1 MTTTK
6 KERPNFKPQD
16 LPGELPILPLRNRVL
31 LPGAVMPITV
41 GMAKAIRLM
50 EVVVREDS
58 LLGIITQK
66 TPDMDDPTHEDLY
79 NVGTIA
85 RIIKIARTGK
95 DGFNIIVE
103 GIARFSLDT
112 ITQVEP
118 FFTAKVTALL
128 DEGTDDIEVEVLADN
143 LKATA
148 RKVIDM
154 VPEIP
159 VMAKPLLESINAPG
173 HLADLVSAY
182 VGATIEEKQKILETL
197 HLKVRL
203 KRAMDL
209 LSRKLEVIEL
219 SKTADEPSAHQALNV
234 EAATKRDIVTVGVGG
249 DATTIAE
256 ALTLVTPNGKLHLL
270 AGEHECSVTLLT
282 DVTIEP
288 AAPNIDVT
296 VFSVN
301 GPVFTINGGNAML
314 HDVTVEQRLLPEG
327 TDEVGEKKLDSDEKV
342 KQEEKPLEAVIA
354 WSAIVVWSGGPR
366 LERLKISSRS
376 AHGVVAVG
384 TEARPIVSHCA
395 IEHCGLSGLVWTD
408 GAAGLVMNSF
418 SGGNRKQGMDVR
430 RGSNPTVQACNFY
443 ESIESGIAVA
453 ENGLGT
459 FENCESY
466 RNKYAGISV
475 KTGGNPTVHG
485 CTFYDANA
493 GMIIEKKGV
502 GTFDNCDSSRSL
514 YGIVVDTGGNPTVRH
529 CRFHE
534 SSHGGI
540 FICRDGLGTFEN
552 CESFRNTLSGITV
565 YSGGNPTA
573 RNCKFFESVDSAGI
587 VVSNNGL
594 GTFEHCESYRNRGCG
609 ILMSKGGNP
618 TLRACD
624 FYESVDGAGIVVS
637 DNGLGTFE
645 NCKSHRN
652 RGCGIMVSEGGDPTL
667 RACNFY
673 ESVEAPGI
681 AVFGNGLGTFESCQI
696 FRNKR
701 VGILVSEGGN
711 PTLRACKFYESI
723 DESGIAVL
731 RNGLGTFENCESL
744 RNKGFGIAVSH
755 GGNPTVR
762 TCKFYE
768 SVDSAGIFV
777 TDGGLGTFESC
788 ESYRNTRSGIEVKE
802 GGNPTVRT
810 CRFYESVESAGIS
823 VFDYGLGAFENC
835 ESYRNTCSGIE
846 VKEGGNP
853 TVRTCKFYESVESA
867 GISVFDYGLGA
878 FENCES
884 YRNTRSG
891 IEVKDGGN
899 PTVRGC
905 KFYESVESA
914 GIVVSPNG
922 LGTFDN
928 CESYSNKLSAPTPP
942 ERREGSQVLPY
953 ELPILTIRTNVLFPG
968 AVMPLV
974 IGQAKA
980 IRLIERVI
988 AGAGECVLGI
998 VTQKDPESDDPDP
1011 KDLFGIG
1018 TVARIIKLAR
1028 KGKDGFNI
1036 VVEGLARFRLDTIT
1050 GEEPYFT
1057 AKVTTLLDEGTGDAE
1072 VEALSVNLKTTAQ
1085 MLPDM
1090 PAMMKQVLG
1099 SINAPGHL
1107 ADVVAASI
1115 DATIE
1120 EKQTIL
1126 ETVHLKVRL
1135 QRVLMLLSLVRRTR
1149 EIHEEV
1155 DAATRTHPELNPTVV
1170 LEYMRHHR
1178 TTVKAAVEALLA
1190 QQTGGDPLV
1199 GRWLRVNGQR
1209 VAWHEAITLTN
1220 DGGKSL
1226 LIVGPP
1232 GSRPEYAAQLL
1243 CHPDDQLRAVVVVP
1257 CAGLAASLLEREIF
1271 GFAPV
1276 SRSER
1281 DLESF
1286 GLLQEV
1292 GQGALVLQDIDALTP
1307 PLQERVLRLMHA
1319 RSYLQV
1325 GGVQRQRFSGRIV
1338 ATTRRDLGRLVTAGK
1353 FRAELYARLA
1363 TLTVELLALQERRDD
1378 IPHAVRALLKKRG
1391 AASTLLPA
1399 ADLDALQRRDW
1410 PMDLDELEEHLV
1422 RSVVAPA
1429 VLVR

>member
-103 GIARFSLDT
+103 GIARFSLET

-154 VPEIP
+154 LPEIP

-203 KRAMDL
+203 KRAMEL
-209 LSRKLEVIEL
+209 LSRKLEVMEL
-219 SKTADEPSAHQALNV
+219 SKAADEPSAHQALNV

-466 RNKYAGISV
+466 RNKDDGISV
-475 KTGGNPTVHG
+475 KTGGNPTVRR
-485 CTFYDANA
+485 CKFYDTRMGIYIDKNGA
-493 GMIIEKKGV
+493 
-502 GTFDNCDSSRSL
+502 GTFDNCGSYRNL
-514 YGIVVDTGGNPTVRH
+514 GGIAVENGGNPTVRH
-529 CRFHE
+529 CRFYE
-534 SSHGGI
+534 SDFWGI
-540 FICRDGLGTFEN
+540 FICGDGLGTFEN
-552 CESFRNTLSGITV
+552 CESYRNELSGIEVNT
-565 YSGGNPTA
+565 GGNPTVRA
-573 RNCKFFESVDSAGI
+573 CKFYESLESSGI
-587 VVSNNGL
+587 DISNNGQ
-594 GTFEHCESYRNRGCG
+594 GTFENCESFGNKFCG
-609 ILMSKGGNP
+609 ISVKTGGNP
-618 TLRACD
+618 IVRACK
-624 FYESVDGAGIVVS
+624 FYEAVESSGICVF

-645 NCKSHRN
+645 DC
-652 RGCGIMVSEGGDPTL
+652 
-667 RACNFY
+667 
-673 ESVEAPGI
+673 ES
-681 AVFGNGLGTFESCQI
+681 
-696 FRNKR
+696 FRNKLCGIR
-701 VGILVSEGGN
+701 VHTGGN
-711 PTLRACKFYESI
+711 PTVRACKFYESVGSPGI
-723 DESGIAVL
+723 YVSDNGRGTFEDCESFRNRYSGIRVDTSSNPIVRNCTFYESVESSGIVVL
-731 RNGLGTFENCESL
+731 RGSNPMFENCESHHNKSFGISVSDEGSNPTVLNCRFYESLECGICVSHNGLGTFENCESY
-744 RNKGFGIAVSH
+744 RNTTNGIAVLS
-755 GGNPTVR
+755 GGNPTIR
-762 TCKFYE
+762 
-768 SVDSAGIFV
+768 G
-777 TDGGLGTFESC
+777 
-788 ESYRNTRSGIEVKE
+788 
-802 GGNPTVRT
+802 
-810 CRFYESVESAGIS
+810 
-823 VFDYGLGAFENC
+823 
-835 ESYRNTCSGIE
+835 
-846 VKEGGNP
+846 
-853 TVRTCKFYESVESA
+853 CKFYESVESA
-867 GISVFDYGLGA
+867 GISVFDYGLGT

-884 YRNTRSG
+884 YRNTLSG
-891 IEVKDGGN
+891 IEVATGSN

-914 GIVVSPNG
+914 GILVSPNG

-928 CESYSNKLSAPTPP
+928 SLSYGNKLSAPTQP
-942 ERREGSQVLPY
+942 ERREGSQVLPD

-980 IRLIERVI
+980 ILLIERVI

-998 VTQKDPESDDPDP
+998 VTQKDPETDDPDP
-1011 KDLFGIG
+1011 KDLWGIG

-1036 VVEGLARFRLDTIT
+1036 VVEGIARFRLDTIT

-1057 AKVTTLLDEGTGDAE
+1057 AKVTTLLDEGTGEAE
-1072 VEALSVNLKTTAQ
+1072 VEALGVNLKTTAQ

-1107 ADVVAASI
+1107 ADLVAASI

-1135 QRVLMLLSLVRRTR
+1135 QRVLMLLSRVRRTR

-1155 DAATRTHPELNPTVV
+1155 DAATRTHPELNPIVV
-1170 LEYMRHHR
+1170 LEYMRDHR

-1190 QQTGGDPLV
+1190 RQTGGDPLI

-1363 TLTVELLALQERRDD
+1363 TLTVELLPLQERRDD

-1399 ADLDALQRRDW
+1399 ADLDALQQRDW